1 MEKTEKKNA
10 LARWL
15 SREFGEDITNARAA
29 WITTSAI
36 SFAILCTIGA
46 SNIITAIIS
55 LGALA
60 LSAFKA
66 GLFRP

>member
-10 LARWL
+10 LARWM
-15 SREFGEDITNARAA
+15 SQEFSEDITNARAA

-36 SFAILCTIGA
+36 SFAILCTIGVA
-46 SNIITAIIS
+46 NIIAAIIS
-55 LGALA
+55 LATLA

-66 GLFRP
+66 GLFRH

>member
-29 WITTSAI
+29 WITTSSI

-55 LGALA
+55 LATLA

-66 GLFRP
+66 GLFRL